1 MGGGLK
7 RDWGGGELIFIPS
20 SKKGGLIRGRGL
32 I

>member
-7 RDWGGGELIFIPS
+7 RDWGGELIFIPS